1 MCGEGD
7 VPERNVVVGEPRPP
21 VHRLVQRS
29 VRRVVLR
36 LGEGA
41 LLRLKRNSACF
52 IRNFLKKKIHVC
64 NYSLD
69 LHFYLVVKEPHDGG
83 PDDEG
88 VDVDVVLP
96 VLEGHRVQAPD
107 HPRGQPHVRLRVV
120 PVLQINVR
128 FGVV

>member
-1 MCGEGD
+1 MFDKELSSG
-7 VPERNVVVGEPRPP
+7 
-21 VHRLVQRS
+21 
-29 VRRVVLR
+29 
-36 LGEGA
+36 
-41 LLRLKRNSACF
+41 
-52 IRNFLKKKIHVC
+52 KIHVC

-69 LHFYLVVKEPHDGG
+69 LHSCLVVEEPHDGG

-120 PVLQINVR
+120 PVLQIIMR
-128 FGVV
+128 FEVV